1 MCTRIKFDRNKAM
14 EYYDVSIF
22 FVRSPLIIFPR
33 AQKLMLFN
41 FDVTKIVLL
50 LFYFTFL
57 QLTKL
62 KLTEHENQSAIEQKY
77 HLLLFGPGL

>member
-1 MCTRIKFDRNKAM
+1 MCTRIEFDRNKAM

-57 QLTKL
+57 
-62 KLTEHENQSAIEQKY
+62 
-77 HLLLFGPGL
+77 